1 MKRFLIIILVC
12 ILSYPINAEGSLF
25 FRVWFTDKNEC
36 GYSIDK
42 PLDFLSEKAI
52 VRRNKQNI
60 RITEE
65 DLPLT
70 ERYCKEITN
79 IAGKEL
85 CRSKWLNSIIVES
98 NDSSS
103 IKIIEQLPF
112 VKKVEFIC
120 FNNKRDKVKDEEY
133 FSFGKSNSN
142 SIYGASQEIIN
153 FTNCKTLHS
162 KGIEGNNIYIALLD
176 AGFGGIDTLSEW
188 FDYTRIKFATDV
200 VNPKGN
206 IYKEHNHGTA
216 VLSIMMTNNRGKYI
230 GVAPKCDYALIR
242 TEDLSI
248 EAPYE
253 EDFWVKGAEI
263 ADSIGVD
270 ILTSSLGYKNKQ
282 PAISSIGAEIASK
295 KGMVVINSCGNRDKD
310 GITAPA
316 DAQNIIAVGSV
327 NKKGEISSFSSKGY
341 RKNNV
346 VKPDLVALG
355 EECPIID
362 SDGNIKCAY
371 GSSFA
376 APIVAGSTALIWQRM
391 PQLTANEVTSLL
403 RECGNRKRKPSPIY
417 GYGIFKI
424 KNLR

>member
-1 MKRFLIIILVC
+1 MKRFVFIILVC
-12 ILSYPINAEGSLF
+12 ILAYPVNADESLF
-25 FRVWFTDKNEC
+25 FRIWFTDKNEC
-36 GYSIDK
+36 GYSIDN
-42 PLDFLSEKAI
+42 PIDFLSEKAI
-52 VRRNKQNI
+52 DRRKKQNI

-70 ERYCKEITN
+70 EKYCKEITN

-85 CRSKWLNSIIVES
+85 CRSKWLNTIVVES

-103 IKIIEQLPF
+103 IKVIEQLPF

-120 FNNKRDKVKDEEY
+120 FNGKKEKVKDEEY
-133 FSFGKSNSN
+133 FSYGKINSD

-153 FTNCKTLHS
+153 FTNCKPLHS
-162 KGIEGNNIYIALLD
+162 KGIEGNNIYIAVLD

-188 FDYTRIKFATDV
+188 FDYKRIKFATDL
-200 VNPKGN
+200 VNHKGN
-206 IYKEHNHGTA
+206 IFKEHNHGTA
-216 VLSIMMTNNRGKYI
+216 VLSIMMCNNRGKYI
-230 GVAPKCDYALIR
+230 GIAPKCDYALIR
-242 TEDLSI
+242 TEDMSI
-248 EAPYE
+248 EAAYE
-253 EDFWVKGAEI
+253 EDLWVKGAEI

-270 ILTSSLGYKNKQ
+270 ILTSSLGYKNMQ
-282 PAISSIGAEIASK
+282 PAISSIGAEIAVQ

-316 DAQNIIAVGSV
+316 DAQSIIAVGSV
-327 NKKGEISSFSSKGY
+327 NKKGKISNFSSRGY
-341 RKNNV
+341 RKDNI
-346 VKPDLVALG
+346 VKPDLVTLG

-362 SDGNIKCAY
+362 SDGNTKCAY

-376 APIVAGSTALIWQRM
+376 APIVAGSAALIWQSM
-391 PQLTANEVTSLL
+391 PQLTANEVASFL
-403 RECGNRKRKPSPIY
+403 RGCGNRKRKPSPIY